1 MNSCAQTTGL
11 FNVVISSHSSL
22 LISLHLSFLRVLS
35 NRMNM
40 TNCMVSLLLIER
52 KTKELALSEE
62 RPSLVVA

>member
-11 FNVVISSHSSL
+11 FNVCYIFTFLVTNF
-22 LISLHLSFLRVLS
+22 LSVFRVLS